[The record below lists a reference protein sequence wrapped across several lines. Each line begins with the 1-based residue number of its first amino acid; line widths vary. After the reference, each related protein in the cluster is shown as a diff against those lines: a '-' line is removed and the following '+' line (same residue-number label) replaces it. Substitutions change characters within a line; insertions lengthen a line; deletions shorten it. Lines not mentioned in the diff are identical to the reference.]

1 MIAVRDTVARLITDI
16 YSGNLQPRM
25 ATGLASLLN
34 LQLRAIETAD
44 LERRVAK
51 LEKLLSDA
59 EAEGGL
65 DGGRD
70 VPTLER
76 GDLPGHF

>member
-1 MIAVRDTVARLITDI
+1 
-16 YSGNLQPRM
+16 M
-25 ATGLASLLN
+25 AAALAPLLN

-65 DGGRD
+65 DGDREA
-70 VPTLER
+70 PKLEI
-76 GDLPGHF
+76 GDLPSPFRVPMA